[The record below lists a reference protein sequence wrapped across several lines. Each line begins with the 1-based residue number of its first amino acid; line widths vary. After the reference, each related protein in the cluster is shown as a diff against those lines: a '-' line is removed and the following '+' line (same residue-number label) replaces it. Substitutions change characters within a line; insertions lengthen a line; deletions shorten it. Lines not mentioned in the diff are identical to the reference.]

1 MQCWYL
7 LTDVRFPNTLSA
19 MRPWPDDRIAFGGD
33 YNPEQWPRAVWAD
46 DMRLMRDAGVSFVTL
61 GVFSWSWLEPTKGEY
76 EFGWLDEIM
85 TMLHDNG
92 IAVDLATATATPP
105 PWLSAAYP
113 EILPVDREG
122 RTLWPGSR
130 QAWCPSS
137 LLYRDLALGLTGQ
150 MAARYHDHPALA
162 MWHVSNEYACHNLP
176 CFCDTCAAGFRRWLE
191 RRYGTLDA
199 LNAAWGTAF
208 WSQRYTAWDD
218 VLPPRLST
226 TFGNPT
232 HELDY
237 HRFGSDTLLDFF
249 LAEKEVIRRHSPDV
263 PVTTNFMTLSSFRLL
278 DYHDWAPHQDVVSTD
293 HYVVDALEHPRAEL
307 SFHGDLTRGLAGGAP
322 WMLMEQSTSAVNWQ
336 PVNPA
341 KPPRETILD
350 SLTHVARG
358 ADTLGFFQWRQ
369 SRAGSE
375 KFHSALV
382 PHAGED
388 SDRFREVCELG
399 AVAGRLG
406 GLVGSRVEADVALL
420 WDYEAQWAVAGPCM
434 PSAELD
440 YVTAGHTVHRLL
452 RDRGI
457 VCDVVHPDTD
467 LSRYRVVVVPTLYL
481 VSDAAA
487 ATVAAAT
494 EAGAHV
500 LVTYFSGIA
509 DPHDHV
515 RLGGYPGAFRDLLGV
530 RVEEFFPL
538 PTGEVVG
545 LEGGGHG
552 TVWSEDARCA
562 DAEPVLTYADGP
574 LAGRPAAARREV
586 GAGVAWYL
594 GTLPDDETLGGLLGR
609 VVAEAGVEPA
619 ADVPRGVEV
628 VRRRSD
634 SGSWLFVLNHTGA
647 PCEVAVS
654 GHDLV
659 AGVDVGPLTTVAAR
673 TAAVVREG

>member
-1 MQCWYL
+1 MS
-7 LTDVRFPNTLSA
+7 VSGNTLSV
-19 MRPWPDDRIAFGGD
+19 MRPWPDDRVAFGGD
-33 YNPEQWPRAVWAD
+33 YNPEQWPREVWAD
-46 DMRLMRDAGVSFVTL
+46 DLRLMEAAGVSFVTL
-61 GVFSWSWLEPTKGEY
+61 GVFSWSWLEPSKGEY
-76 EFGWLDEIM
+76 VFGWLDEVM
-85 TMLHDNG
+85 DRLGEHG

-137 LLYRDLALGLTGQ
+137 PVYRDLALALTDR
-150 MAARYHDHPALA
+150 MAERYHEHPALA

-176 CFCDTCAAGFRRWLE
+176 CYCDTCAEAFRRWLE
-191 RRYGTLDA
+191 RRYATLDA
-199 LNAAWGTAF
+199 LNEAWGTAF
-208 WSQRYTAWDD
+208 WSQRYTDWAD
-218 VLPPRLST
+218 VLPPRITT

-263 PVTTNFMTLSSFRLL
+263 PVTTNFMTLSGFRLL

-293 HYVVDALEHPRAEL
+293 HYVVDALPHPRAEL

-322 WMLMEQSTSAVNWQ
+322 WMLMEHSTSAVNWQ

-341 KPPRETILD
+341 KRPGDSLLD

-388 SDRFREVCELG
+388 SDRFREVCALG

-406 GLVGSRVEADVALL
+406 EVVGSRVEAEVALL
-420 WDYEAQWAVAGPCM
+420 WDYEAEWAVAGPCM
-434 PSAELD
+434 PSAALD
-440 YVTAGHTVHRLL
+440 YVTAAHTVHRLL
-452 RDRGI
+452 RDRG
-457 VCDVVHPDTD
+457 VTCDVVHPDAD
-467 LSRYRVVVVPTLYL
+467 LSGYRVVVVPTLYL
-481 VSDAAA
+481 VSDEAAASVAAA
-487 ATVAAAT
+487 A

-500 LVTYFSGIA
+500 VVTYFSGIA
-509 DPHDHV
+509 DPDDHV
-515 RLGGYPGAFRDLLGV
+515 RLGGYPGAFRELLGV
-530 RVEEFFPL
+530 RVEELFPL
-538 PTGEVVG
+538 RVGETVA

-552 TVWSEDARCA
+552 TVWSEHARTTG
-562 DAEPVLTYADGP
+562 AEVLQSYADGP
-574 LAGRPAAARREV
+574 LAGRPAVTRRAV
-586 GAGVAWYL
+586 GPGAAWYL
-594 GTLPDDETLGGLLGR
+594 GTLPDDTTLGRLLDR
-609 VVAEAGVEPA
+609 VVAEAGVTPVA
-619 ADVPRGVEV
+619 AVPTGVEV
-628 VRRRSD
+628 TRRRSAT
-634 SGSWLFVLNHTGA
+634 GSWLFVLNHTDDD
-647 PCEVAVS
+647 CTLEVT

-659 AGVDVGPLTTVAAR
+659 AGADVRPVTTVPAR
-673 TAAVVREG
+673 TAAVVREA

>member
-1 MQCWYL
+1 
-7 LTDVRFPNTLSA
+7 
-19 MRPWPDDRIAFGGD
+19 MRPWPDDRVAFGGD
-33 YNPEQWPRAVWAD
+33 YNPEQWPREVWAD

-76 EFGWLDEIM
+76 EFGWLDEVM

-137 LLYRDLALGLTGQ
+137 PVYRDVALDLTDR

-176 CFCDTCAAGFRRWLE
+176 CYCDTCAAGFRRWLE

-199 LNAAWGTAF
+199 LNEAWGTAF

-358 ADTLGFFQWRQ
+358 ADAIGFFQWRQ

-406 GLVGSRVEADVALL
+406 ELVGSRVEADVALL

-440 YVTAGHTVHRLL
+440 YVTAAHTVHRLL

-457 VCDVVHPDTD
+457 VCDVIHPDTD

-487 ATVAAAT
+487 VALAAAT

-509 DPHDHV
+509 DAHDHV

-538 PTGEVVG
+538 PVGEVVG

-562 DAEPVLTYADGP
+562 DAEPVLSYADGP

-586 GAGVAWYL
+586 GFGVAWYL

-619 ADVPRGVEV
+619 AAAPRGVEV